1 MIKFFRKIRQTLLS
15 ENKFSKY
22 LLYAV
27 GEIVLVVV
35 GILLALQVNNWNIQK
50 AETKLETK
58 VLKEIKSNLESNLI
72 KIREAKQYN
81 TTTLEKYDL
90 IFDYIEGRTAYNE
103 ELERS
108 FGLLWHWAEIYLT
121 RTAFESLK
129 NYGINLI
136 KNDSL
141 RTRISE
147 LHEKNYRSLED
158 DLAVYEWTFHN
169 NIKLQILQD
178 LFIYNRNK
186 KGYAKP
192 IDYESLK
199 TDVRFESMLNTLY
212 AIRKSSLD
220 FFDTGIRNINELL
233 EMIEIELNK

>member
-1 MIKFFRKIRQTLLS
+1 MINLFRKIRKALLS

-22 LLYAV
+22 LVYAI
-27 GEIVLVVV
+27 GEVVLVVI
-35 GILLALQVNNWNIQK
+35 GILIALQVNNWNIRK
-50 AETKLETK
+50 AEAQLEIK

-72 KIREAKQYN
+72 KIEEGKQFN
-81 TTTLEKYDL
+81 ITTLDQYDL
-90 IFDYIEGRTAYNE
+90 IFDYIEGRTEYTE

-169 NIKLQILQD
+169 NIKLQILQE
-178 LFIYNRNK
+178 LFIYNRDK
-186 KGYAKP
+186 IGYAKP
-192 IDYESLK
+192 IDYESLR
-199 TDVRFESMLNTLY
+199 TDVKFESMLNTLY
-212 AIRKSSLD
+212 AIRKSSLN
-220 FFDTGIRNINELL
+220 FFETGIRDINSLL
-233 EMIEIELNK
+233 EMIDEELGI